1 MKKIVLILLLAIH
14 LQAKSFL
21 ISNIPIPPNYI
32 IKVDTKTYS
41 KAELDELYNLGY
53 IFTLLAQDNL
63 YDELSFKLSIH
74 KQALNI
80 QETIHKQLYHIAFL
94 MPKKAIGRYATNTV
108 NSAIIAMLKDNID
121 FKITVFDAK
130 EFKESLQQI
139 ENHNYHIVVAPLTL
153 EYAHLL
159 CQKRLFNRYYIPTL
173 HINSVQCS
181 NENIIFG
188 GIDYEAQVQSFIDD
202 IDEPITLIS
211 NNSQVTSVIDEF
223 VKQNY
228 QVREHI
234 IIKDAKNLKASLTKT
249 KKILHEKVL
258 FLNLPLVSATLF
270 LSQLPLYEIEPK
282 AIYATQILY
291 NPNILKLTQYNDR
304 KNLTIA
310 NSIQTVDDRDIGYA
324 SLLKNDLR
332 YDWIDF
338 TTAYGLFKILN
349 NEPIG
354 NQIQYSIEHI
364 KPLRRSFVL
373 RDLQ

>member
-1 MKKIVLILLLAIH
+1 L
-14 LQAKSFL
+14 
-21 ISNIPIPPNYI
+21 
-32 IKVDTKTYS
+32 
-41 KAELDELYNLGY
+41 
-53 IFTLLAQDNL
+53 
-63 YDELSFKLSIH
+63 IH

-80 QETIHKQLYHIAFL
+80 QETMHKQLYNIAFL

-108 NSAIIAMLKDNID
+108 NSAITVMLKDNID
-121 FKITVFDAK
+121 FKITVFDAQ

-139 ENHNYHIVVAPLTL
+139 ESHNYNIVIAPLTL
-153 EYAHLL
+153 EYADLL
-159 CQKRLFNRYYIPTL
+159 CQNRLLNRYYIPTL
-173 HINSVQCS
+173 HSNSLQC
-181 NENIIFG
+181 NNKNIIFG
-188 GIDYEAQVQSFIDD
+188 AIDYEAQVQSFIGD
-202 IDEPITLIS
+202 INEPITLIS
-211 NNSQVTSVIDEF
+211 NDSQVTSLIDEF

-234 IIKDAKNLKASLTKT
+234 IITEAGDLRASLRKT
-249 KKILHEKVL
+249 KKNLHEKVL

-282 AIYATQILY
+282 AIFATQILY

-310 NSIQTVDDRDIGYA
+310 NSIQKFEDRDIGYA

-338 TTAYGLFKILN
+338 TTAYGLSKILN
-349 NEPIG
+349 NESIG
-354 NQIQYSIEHI
+354 NQIQYNIEHI

-373 RDLQ
+373 KDPQ